1 VRLFGVRRLGAALA
15 KAAHNAKSCSKL
27 LTLTAPPKGDKAMNK
42 VVAVCLGVLMIVSIA
57 TSRPKVETFAL
68 ADRIGEG
75 EERSFFLFSTS
86 AGNYVVRHDGMGEFS
101 PVKGTRRVFNLKVG
115 PKARIDRVYFLEH
128 DRDLFLLYAVHDA
141 NSEWAYLTRMEQTQR
156 KARWLTSLSSA
167 DVEAPVI
174 EGDLVMIKDV
184 AVSKF
189 DGRVIRQD

>member
-1 VRLFGVRRLGAALA
+1 M
-15 KAAHNAKSCSKL
+15 K
-27 LTLTAPPKGDKAMNK
+27 K
-42 VVAVCLGVLMIVSIA
+42 VVAVCLGVLIVSVA

-75 EERSFFLFSTS
+75 DERSFFLFSTP

-101 PVKGTRRVFNLKVG
+101 SVKGTRRVFNLKVG
-115 PKARIDRVYFLEH
+115 AKARIDRVYYLEH

-156 KARWLTSLSSA
+156 KARWLTSLSTT
-167 DVEAPVI
+167 DVQAPVI

-189 DGRVIRQD
+189 DGTVLRQD